1 MFIFQVQIYS
11 SSTHQVIKSFSRFK
25 DGVFSGSFR
34 HDGKLIIAGEA
45 NGHVQVLVFSNL
57 ILTNNKSFS
66 SHVILL
72 VLDNTYRAE

>member
-57 ILTNNKSFS
+57 NCDKQQ
-66 SHVILL
+66 ILL
-72 VLDNTYRAE
+72 FSCNITGTGHYLQG